1 MTFSSFSSF
10 LFEFFPSH
18 NRSPLTILT
27 VTQVSDVAFS
37 KDAMSI
43 LTSIKRA
50 LEEGR
55 AAQVVQ
61 TTPHLVLL
69 SRPFYDQKLRPLLSR
84 WALIWLLAHGC
95 NGNIQKQILKNTI
108 RATFSVSFW
117 EFPQ

>member
-1 MTFSSFSSF
+1 
-10 LFEFFPSH
+10 
-18 NRSPLTILT
+18 
-27 VTQVSDVAFS
+27 VAFS

-69 SRPFYDQKLRPLLSR
+69 SRPFYDQKLKPLLSR

-95 NGNIQKQILKNTI
+95 SGNTMSEWVNEWINECANKL
-108 RATFSVSFW
+108 RDGA
-117 EFPQ
+117 P